1 MTNSAAKS
9 PTGSAARNPAPRAGK
24 PAQKGISW
32 ANLAARLLAA
42 IPANYLLTS
51 LATASL
57 ARLMAHGLGLP
68 PVEASES
75 ATLLSFAI
83 FAVLAIVVFSVR
95 SIGRLWFWLVLAG
108 AVMGGWLYLSLATGV
123 RL

>member
-1 MTNSAAKS
+1 MANPAAKNL
-9 PTGSAARNPAPRAGK
+9 TGKASK
-24 PAQKGISW
+24 PGQKGISW

-57 ARLMAHGLGLP
+57 ARLMAQGLRVP

-83 FAVLAIVVFSVR
+83 FATLAIVIFSVR
-95 SIGRLWFWLVLAG
+95 SIGRLWIWLTLAG
-108 AVMGGWLYLSLATGV
+108 GVMGGWLYLSLSAGV

>member
-1 MTNSAAKS
+1 MTKSVAESPARRAA
-9 PTGSAARNPAPRAGK
+9 K
-24 PAQKGISW
+24 PAQKGIGW
-32 ANLAARLLAA
+32 ANLASRLLAA

-95 SIGRLWFWLVLAG
+95 SIGRLWIWLALAG

>member
-1 MTNSAAKS
+1 MTNSATKS
-9 PTGSAARNPAPRAGK
+9 PTGSAAK

-57 ARLMAHGLGLP
+57 ARLMAQGLDLP
-68 PVEASES
+68 PVEATES

-95 SIGRLWFWLVLAG
+95 SIGRLWIWLLLAG
-108 AVMGGWLYLSLATGV
+108 AAMGGWLYLSLATGV